1 MTMLGTL
8 PPPEVLRCYFDDGFA
23 PRLPA
28 MCLRWDAELAGGE
41 RSWELPEGVTL
52 VGPPPERFGVS
63 IRRRG
68 EDSYS
73 VRLLWD
79 RSCLTWEDLT
89 RTQLLT
95 CSLEPLLGA
104 MGTDLWYLLD
114 QPVRSGPGPRDRAA

>member
-1 MTMLGTL
+1 MLTTL
-8 PPPEVLRCYFDDGFA
+8 PPPEVLRCYFEDGFT

-28 MCLRWDAELAGGE
+28 MCLRWDTRALGGE
-41 RSWELPEGVTL
+41 RLWELPEGVTL
-52 VGPPPERFGVS
+52 VGPPPQRFGVS

-79 RSCLTWEDLT
+79 RTCLTWDDLP
-89 RTQLLT
+89 RVQILT
-95 CSLEPLLGA
+95 SALAPLLGA

-114 QPVRSGPGPRDRAA
+114 QPVKAAPGRRERAA

>member
-1 MTMLGTL
+1 MLKTL
-8 PPPEVLRCYFDDGFA
+8 PPPEVVRCYFDDGFA

-28 MCLRWDAELAGGE
+28 MCLRWDVEALGDE
-41 RSWELPEGVTL
+41 RLWELPEGVTL

-68 EDSYS
+68 EDSYN

-79 RSCLTWEDLT
+79 RTCLTWDDVP
-89 RTQLLT
+89 RIQLLSS
-95 CSLEPLLGA
+95 SLAPLLGA

-114 QPVRSGPGPRDRAA
+114 QPVRPGSVPRDRAA